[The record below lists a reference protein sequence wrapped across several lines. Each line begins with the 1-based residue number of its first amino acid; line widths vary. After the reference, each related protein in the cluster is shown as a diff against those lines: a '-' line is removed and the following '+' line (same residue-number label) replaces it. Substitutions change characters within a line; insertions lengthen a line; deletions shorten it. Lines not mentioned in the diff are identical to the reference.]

1 MNSTSTSKLFSS
13 SRNRYCLPTLKIL
26 IKVVSVLIELDDLIK
41 TADES
46 ISVVNRSSK
55 NMKYLRT
62 GVVGAQLVDPE
73 AVTKEMKMMIE
84 RT

>member
-1 MNSTSTSKLFSS
+1 
-13 SRNRYCLPTLKIL
+13 
-26 IKVVSVLIELDDLIK
+26 LIELDDLIK